1 MLQRALVIFENQQVL
16 PQALAYARQ
25 LARRMDCEVSLLML
39 VEMSFLDSAVLG
51 SKRHQVSGLE
61 ERAGAV
67 LREMVAGLIAEGVT
81 VSAALRVGDPAQELL
96 KFLAERP
103 PFQVLVWGSSSRLP
117 EAGRGGRGH
126 WLARVAASLECP
138 LWSVQGKDEA
148 VVAGGDARTQSRE
161 GRG

>member
-1 MLQRALVIFENQQVL
+1 MFQRALVIFENQLVL
-16 PQALAYARQ
+16 PQAVAYARE

-51 SKRHQVSGLE
+51 SKRHQVSDLE

-67 LREMVAGLIAEGVT
+67 LRELMAGLVADGIT
-81 VSAALRVGDPAQELL
+81 VSAAVRVGDPAQELV

-103 PFQVLVWGSSSRLP
+103 PFHVLVWGSSPELP

-126 WLARVAASLECP
+126 WLAKVAASLECP
-138 LWSVQGKDEA
+138 LLTVQTKGEA
-148 VVAGGDARTQSRE
+148 ANESSRSHT
-161 GRG
+161 RGVRD